1 MRDYI
6 ILTDSCC
13 DFPAEMVEEL
23 GAAGRKGSVPGGFR
37 NS

>member
-23 GAAGRKGSVPGGFR
+23 GVTEHAI
-37 NS
+37 

>member
-23 GAAGRKGSVPGGFR
+23 GVTVLPLRFLLEGKE
-37 NS
+37 